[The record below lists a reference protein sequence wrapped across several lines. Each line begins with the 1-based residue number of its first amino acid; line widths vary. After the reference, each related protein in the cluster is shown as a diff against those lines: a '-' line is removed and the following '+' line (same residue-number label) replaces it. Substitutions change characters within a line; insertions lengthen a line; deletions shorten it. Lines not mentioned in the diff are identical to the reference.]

1 MRSSTIRQ
9 LLRAGAVACL
19 ALYSVACAQTCSN
32 ASLYGTSF
40 TVLNG
45 TMASGNSFTPEVFLD
60 KEVYDG
66 QGGVSGTYVSSVNG
80 VAGNGALSG
89 TYTVNSDC
97 SGAESDTLTPQGGTP
112 FNSTSSFQL
121 VQGGNAGLSALTG
134 NGTVASGQSFRAA
147 AAGATQCSNA
157 LLAGTYSVD
166 SLGTSDAFP
175 ISRIGQFS
183 LDIGGGIA
191 FAGTTNVDPL
201 GTQAFNGNGTYTVQP
216 DCTGVMTLPR
226 GNGIS
231 DTLDFGVIEGGDLVF
246 IEPDTGEVVSGLAR
260 RQSPQTVLGQFA
272 FGGGW
277 YSAMYFNNDSAGPV
291 SFTVNFIA
299 DGGAALMV
307 PALGGS
313 SASVQIPAGGT
324 ATIEA
329 PNVGTTL
336 YQGYAVFTLPPG
348 VSGYGVF
355 RQTVPGRADQEAV
368 VPFASS
374 TTTSRTLLFDETN
387 GLVTAVAIVNPCA
400 APVTVVVNATDTNG
414 SFVGSAAIPLGAHN
428 KMESAMDMISGLS
441 NMFGRRGKAVFTV
454 TTGSV
459 AVLGLRFDSSAF
471 TSIPGLD

>member
-1 MRSSTIRQ
+1 M
-9 LLRAGAVACL
+9 
-19 ALYSVACAQTCSN
+19 
-32 ASLYGTSF
+32 
-40 TVLNG
+40 
-45 TMASGNSFTPEVFLD
+45 
-60 KEVYDG
+60 
-66 QGGVSGTYVSSVNG
+66 
-80 VAGNGALSG
+80 
-89 TYTVNSDC
+89 
-97 SGAESDTLTPQGGTP
+97 
-112 FNSTSSFQL
+112 
-121 VQGGNAGLSALTG
+121 
-134 NGTVASGQSFRAA
+134 
-147 AAGATQCSNA
+147 
-157 LLAGTYSVD
+157 
-166 SLGTSDAFP
+166 
-175 ISRIGQFS
+175 
-183 LDIGGGIA
+183 
-191 FAGTTNVDPL
+191 
-201 GTQAFNGNGTYTVQP
+201 QP